1 MAIEFNEEKQVY
13 SVDGVEV
20 AKAAYDAIHSAGA
33 AGTNRRVKQMMSTI
47 YPDQDPKELEKMTL
61 KEIAEFIAN
70 DRQTLKTVKPEQK
83 PETGKEKKEPEI
95 DIKLELAK
103 RQQELENEFSKRTM
117 ELKKR
122 TAIDD
127 LRQQAISLGLRE
139 DLRDPDVFAAFAKRK
154 WALDETSLSGDKAR
168 WIDVSKDQV
177 VIGPDGKEA
186 GPDALAKILF
196 QTEPNSFQTR
206 KITPAAGK
214 ITPGMN
220 GTALKDMPT
229 EQLLAMA
236 E

>member
-20 AKAAYDAIHSAGA
+20 PKAAYDAIHSVGA
-33 AGTNRRVKQMMSTI
+33 AGTNRRVKQMLATI
-47 YPDQDPKELEKMTL
+47 YPDQDPKEIEKMTL
-61 KEIAEFIAN
+61 KDIAEFIAT
-70 DRQTLKTVKPEQK
+70 DRNELKTVKPEVK
-83 PETGKEKKEPEI
+83 PAGTKEGKEPEI
-95 DIKLELAK
+95 DVKLELAK
-103 RQQELENEFSKRTM
+103 RQQELENEFKQKELS
-117 ELKKR
+117 LKKR

-139 DLRDPDVFAAFAKRK
+139 DLRDPEVFAAFAKRK

-168 WIDVSKDQV
+168 WVDVSKDQI

-196 QTEPNSFQTR
+196 QTEPNSFQVR
-206 KITPAAGK
+206 KHTPAAGK
-214 ITPGMN
+214 INPGMN
-220 GTALKDMPT
+220 GQALKDMPT
-229 EQLLAMA
+229 DQLLAMA

>member
-20 AKAAYDAIHSAGA
+20 PKAAYDAIHSAGA
-33 AGTNRRVKQMMSTI
+33 AGTNRRIKQMMATI
-47 YPDQDPKELEKMTL
+47 YPDQDAKELDKMTL
-61 KEIAEFIAN
+61 KEIAEFIAT
-70 DRQTLKTVKPEQK
+70 DRQTLKTVKPETK
-83 PETGKEKKEPEI
+83 PESKDKKEPEV

-103 RQQELENEFSKRTM
+103 RQQELENEFSKRTL

-139 DLRDPDVFAAFAKRK
+139 DLRDPEVFAAFAKRK

-196 QTEPNSFQTR
+196 QTEPNSFQVR

-229 EQLLAMA
+229 DQLLAMA